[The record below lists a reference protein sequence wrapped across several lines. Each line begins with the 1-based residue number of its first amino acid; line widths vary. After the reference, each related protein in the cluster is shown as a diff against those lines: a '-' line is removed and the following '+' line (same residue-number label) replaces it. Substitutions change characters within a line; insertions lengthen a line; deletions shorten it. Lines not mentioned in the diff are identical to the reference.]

1 MNIKYMPRHN
11 RSVLTGVNIIMRVI
25 KYVYIYLY
33 HKSSGIYTD
42 IIYIPMLLQLDE
54 HIKLSDLV

>member
-11 RSVLTGVNIIMRVI
+11 RSVLTSVNIIMRVI

-33 HKSSGIYTD
+33 HKSSGIYMD